1 MAARG
6 RKPGKSTKGWKEAIE
21 DAVKKIEEPGTYT
34 VVSMQVVVG
43 TNSPGVVHEYRVELE

>member
-21 DAVKKIEEPGTYT
+21 DAVKKIEQPGTYT